1 MDSLALLCNLHGD
14 GPATLAGLRKLGC
27 FDLSTVLLLDKV
39 ILATLFGESEKVAAR
54 FSREAR
60 VLADRLGEPVQE
72 LEREMNSEV
81 EKPVET
87 ELQVEPIE
95 SSRDDYAATLDID
108 EFAPELEATASE
120 TLTPFPALSRVDT
133 ASAELLGMTPR
144 SEPMLS
150 GPSDPIAR
158 TAPKGVVVNA
168 VLEFWSRLDGREP
181 PANFTASSH
190 LRHAPIEGFPQSAA
204 EQLCAAGIE
213 TLEEFVEAEILELV
227 SKSDLPYTKLAHL
240 QFLARKALGPNSR
253 PEPVATLSPEPAPS
267 DEGVEL
273 TPFGRKE
280 QKEQPILEPESVE
293 EGPAG
298 PFA

>member
-1 MDSLALLCNLHGD
+1 G
-14 GPATLAGLRKLGC
+14 GR
-27 FDLSTVLLLDKV
+27 
-39 ILATLFGESEKVAAR
+39 
-54 FSREAR
+54 
-60 VLADRLGEPVQE
+60 
-72 LEREMNSEV
+72 
-81 EKPVET
+81 KPVEA
-87 ELQVEPIE
+87 ELHVEPIE
-95 SSRDDYAATLDID
+95 SSRDDYASTLDIE
-108 EFAPELEATASE
+108 EFAPELEVTASE
-120 TLTPFPALSRVDT
+120 TLTPFPALSRLDS
-133 ASAELLGMTPR
+133 ASAELLGLTPR
-144 SEPMLS
+144 SEPILPD
-150 GPSDPIAR
+150 PSDPIAR

-190 LRHAPIEGFPQSAA
+190 LRHAPIEGFPQGAA

-240 QFLARKALGPNSR
+240 QFLARKALGANSR
-253 PEPVATLSPEPAPS
+253 SEPVATLSPEPAPS
-267 DEGVEL
+267 AAGVEL

-280 QKEQPILEPESVE
+280 QKERPTLEPESVE